1 MNNSKSY
8 LKISGILMV
17 VAIITTVSFNWFM
30 NPYGIYNSPEIDG
43 INKRKPLFAGQL
55 RLAKAWKIYKRKPDG
70 IILGSSRS
78 ECGLDPN
85 HSGWKDAQDVY
96 NLAISGG
103 NMYEALRY
111 FQHAHALKPQKQVV
125 LGLDFRMF
133 NIFDKAGMGGGFKE
147 SRLVVKADGSV
158 NSEFSLFEKFIM
170 LASMDVLRDSIKT
183 FQKQDKDLHYL
194 ANGKVFW
201 KVNAR
206 LNRRLGGHH
215 KAFRFTEKKN
225 MNQIWFQRPHQYEFI
240 HPNTGQSSFDYLRLL
255 LDTAYRDN
263 IDLRMLIS
271 PSHARIW
278 EALHAVG
285 LWSKFEQ
292 WKREL
297 VSINEQEAK
306 KYGKKPFPLWDFSGY
321 NRYTTE
327 NITANMKWYW
337 ESSHYKKELGDIV
350 LDSVFKRKIAD
361 NFGILINTKNID
373 KHLAE
378 IRIKQQ
384 QYRKDH
390 PIDAAEVLKLAE
402 ETVRQRQ

>member
-1 MNNSKSY
+1 MNKSKSY
-8 LKISGILMV
+8 LQISGILMAI
-17 VAIITTVSFNWFM
+17 AIIAIISFNWFM
-30 NPYGIYNSPEIDG
+30 NPYGIYHSPEIDG

-55 RLAKAWKIYKRKPDG
+55 RLAKAWTIYKRKPDG

-78 ECGLDPN
+78 ECGLDPD
-85 HSGWKDAQDVY
+85 HLGWKDAQDVY

-133 NIFDKAGMGGGFKE
+133 NVFEDGSTGGFKD
-147 SRLVVKADGSV
+147 SRLIVKANGSV
-158 NSEFSLFEKFIM
+158 NPQFSISEKFLM
-170 LASMDVLRDSIKT
+170 LASMDVLGDSIQTLK
-183 FQKQDKDLHYL
+183 KQDADLHYL
-194 ANGKVFW
+194 PNGKVSW
-201 KVNAR
+201 KVNVR
-206 LNRRLGGHH
+206 LNSRLGGHH

-225 MNQIWFQRPHQYEFI
+225 MNQIWFQRPNQYEFI
-240 HPNTGQSSFDYLRLL
+240 HPNTGQSSFDYLHLL

-271 PSHARIW
+271 PSHARLW

-297 VSINEQEAK
+297 VSLNEQEAK
-306 KYGKKPFPLWDFSGY
+306 KSGKKPFPLWDFSGY

-350 LDSVFKRKIAD
+350 LDSVFGRKIAD
-361 NFGILINTKNID
+361 NFGKLINTKNID
-373 KHLAE
+373 KHLAG

-390 PIDAAEVLKLAE
+390 PLDAAEVLKLAE

>member
-1 MNNSKSY
+1 MNKSKSY
-8 LKISGILMV
+8 LQISGILMLT
-17 VAIITTVSFNWFM
+17 AIITTVSFNWFM
-30 NPYGIYNSPEIDG
+30 NPYGIYHSPEIDG

-55 RLAKAWKIYKRKPDG
+55 RLAKAWTIYKRKPDA

-85 HSGWKDAQDVY
+85 HPGWKNAQDVY

-111 FQHAHALKPQKQVV
+111 FQHAHALKPQKKVV

-133 NIFDKAGMGGGFKE
+133 NIFEKGGAGGFKD

-158 NSEFSLFEKFIM
+158 NSEFSIFEKFIM
-170 LASMDVLRDSIKT
+170 LASMDVLRDSMKT
-183 FQKQDKDLHYL
+183 FKKQDRDLHYL
-194 ANGKVFW
+194 PNGKVSW
-201 KVNAR
+201 KVNAKQ
-206 LNRRLGGHH
+206 NNKLGGYH
-215 KAFRFTEKKN
+215 KAFRATEKKN
-225 MNQIWFQRPHQYEFI
+225 MNQIWFQRPNQYDFI
-240 HPNTGQSSFDYLRLL
+240 HPNTGQSSFDYLRGL

-263 IDLRMLIS
+263 IDLRMLVS
-271 PSHARIW
+271 PSHARLW

-292 WKREL
+292 WKQE
-297 VSINEQEAK
+297 VVTINEQQAK
-306 KYGKKPFPLWDFSGY
+306 KYGKQPFPLWDFSGY
-321 NRYTTE
+321 NTYTTE
-327 NITANMKWYW
+327 TITDNMKWYW
-337 ESSHYKKELGDIV
+337 ESSHYKQELGNIV
-350 LDSVFKRKIAD
+350 LDSVFERKIAD
-361 NFGILINTKNID
+361 DFGVLINTKNID
-373 KHLAE
+373 KHLAD

-390 PIDAAEVLKLAE
+390 PFDAAEVLKLAE

>member
-1 MNNSKSY
+1 MKQSKFY
-8 LKISGILMV
+8 LKLSGILIAT
-17 VAIITTVSFNWFM
+17 AIIITITFNWFM
-30 NPYGIYNSPEIDG
+30 NPYGIYHSPEIDG

-55 RLAKAWKIYKRKPDG
+55 RLAKAWTIYKRKPDA

-85 HSGWKDAQDVY
+85 HPGWKDAQDVY

-111 FQHAHALKPQKQVV
+111 FQHAHALKPQKKVV

-133 NIFDKAGMGGGFKE
+133 NAFEKGGTGGFKD
-147 SRLVVKADGSV
+147 SRLVAKADGSA
-158 NSEFSLFEKFIM
+158 NPQFSISEKFIM
-170 LASMDVLRDSIKT
+170 LASMDVLLDSIKT
-183 FQKQDKDLHYL
+183 FKKQDRDLRYL
-194 ANGKVFW
+194 PNGQVSW
-201 KVNAR
+201 KVNAKQ
-206 LNRRLGGHH
+206 NNKLGGHH

-240 HPNTGQSSFDYLRLL
+240 HPNTGQSSFDDLRTL

-263 IDLRMLIS
+263 IDLRMLVS
-271 PSHARIW
+271 PSHARLW

-297 VSINEQEAK
+297 VTINEQHAK
-306 KYGKKPFPLWDFSGY
+306 KYGKQPFPLWDFSGY
-321 NRYTTE
+321 NHYTTE
-327 NITANMKWYW
+327 TVTAKMKWYW
-337 ESSHYKKELGDIV
+337 ESSHYKQELGNIV
-350 LDSVFKRKIAD
+350 LNSVFEAKIAD
-361 NFGILINTKNID
+361 DFGVLINTKNID
-373 KHLAE
+373 KHLAD

-384 QYRKDH
+384 QYRKYH
-390 PIDAAEVLKLAE
+390 PIDVAEVLKLAE
-402 ETVRQRQ
+402 ETASQRQ

>member
-1 MNNSKSY
+1 MNKSKSY
-8 LKISGILMV
+8 LKISGILMAT
-17 VAIITTVSFNWFM
+17 AIITTVSFNWFM
-30 NPYGIYNSPEIDG
+30 NPYGIYHSPEIDG

-55 RLAKAWKIYKRKPDG
+55 RLAKAWTIYKRKPDA

-85 HSGWKDAQDVY
+85 HLGWKDAQDVY

-111 FQHAHALKPQKQVV
+111 FQHAHALKPQKKVV

-147 SRLVVKADGSV
+147 SRLVVDADG
-158 NSEFSLFEKFIM
+158 NINPQFSISEKFIM
-170 LASMDVLRDSIKT
+170 LASMDVLGDSIQT
-183 FQKQDKDLHYL
+183 FQKQNTDLPYL
-194 ANGKVFW
+194 PNGQVSSQ
-201 KVNAR
+201 VNAKQTQK
-206 LNRRLGGHH
+206 LGGNH

-225 MNQIWFQRPHQYEFI
+225 MNLVWFQRPHQYEFI
-240 HPNTGQSSFDYLRLL
+240 DPNTGQSSFDDLRRL

-263 IDLRMLIS
+263 IDLRMLVS
-271 PSHARIW
+271 PSHARLW

-297 VSINEQEAK
+297 VTINEQQAK
-306 KYGKKPFPLWDFSGY
+306 KYGKQPFPLWDFSGY
-321 NRYTTE
+321 NSYTTE
-327 NITANMKWYW
+327 NVTDNMKWYW
-337 ESSHYKKELGDIV
+337 ESSHYKEELGNIV
-350 LDSVFKRKIAD
+350 LDSVFERKIAD
-361 NFGILINTKNID
+361 DFGVLINTKNID
-373 KHLAE
+373 KHLAD
-378 IRIKQQ
+378 IRIQQQ

-402 ETVRQRQ
+402 ETVKQRQ